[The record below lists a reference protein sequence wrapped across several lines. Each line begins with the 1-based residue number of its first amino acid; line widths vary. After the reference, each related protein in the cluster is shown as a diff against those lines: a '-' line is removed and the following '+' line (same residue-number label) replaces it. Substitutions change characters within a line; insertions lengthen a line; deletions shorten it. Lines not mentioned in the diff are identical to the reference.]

1 MENNNIRVL
10 QAEEDADRLIITTA
24 VTITSSYDV
33 VIVVGEDIDVL
44 VMLIGIHTNV
54 RFFQETWKK

>member
-33 VIVVGEDIDVL
+33 VIVAGEDIDVL